1 MWRLYNVA
9 PYYISVCYI
18 FIVLRDNGLYFLHL
32 KTCMRYGASIVWH
45 LSFSIMDSFNKTE
58 TSIDLTQAVL
68 HSWILIEIYSIKLP
82 VSIYEHTF
90 ASGTSNCV
98 FDDPVRCINTCV
110 SNYQTSLTVTLANG
124 VNCNSIAIIMCGCI
138 SICPNGV
145 DGKILIM
152 EIADVYMVVCA
163 LQDIV
168 SPYQLKPSKHCVMLL
183 AFKNKAYGIILI

>member
-1 MWRLYNVA
+1 MD
-9 PYYISVCYI
+9 YI
-18 FIVLRDNGLYFLHL
+18 FLHL

-45 LSFSIMDSFNKTE
+45 LSFSIMDSFNKTA

-68 HSWILIEIYSIKLP
+68 HSWILSSLP
-82 VSIYEHTF
+82 VSIYVHTF

-98 FDDPVRCINTCV
+98 FDDAVRYIDTCV
-110 SNYQTSLTVTLANG
+110 SNYQTSLTVTLANE

-138 SICPNGV
+138 SICPDGV

-152 EIADVYMVVCA
+152 EIVDVYVVVCA

-183 AFKNKAYGIILI
+183 AFKNKAYGNILI